1 MTVESQWPVM
11 PSLPVSWGEVFDK
24 LTILEIK
31 SEKLSD
37 PVQLHNVERERIA
50 IERVVG
56 DRARFPAELDEWVRQ
71 LRVINSKLWDIEDAK
86 RDCERRQCF
95 DEFFI
100 QLARRV
106 YIDNDRR
113 ASIKR
118 SINGLLGSAIVE
130 EKSHTT
136 C

>member
-37 PVQLHNVERERIA
+37 PVQLHNVERERME

-56 DRARFPAELDEWVRQ
+56 DRTRFPAELDEWIRQ
-71 LRVINSKLWDIEDAK
+71 LRVINSKLWDIEEAK
-86 RDCERRQCF
+86 RDCEWRQCF
-95 DEFFI
+95 DEVFI

-130 EKSHTT
+130 EKSHATY
-136 C
+136 